1 MSQMSIDFLVGILTD
16 CTGVKYYGIGI
27 FRIYH
32 LIAHL
37 LHDSCNGLCLD
48 GVHLA
53 SFILDMES
61 RAACAV
67 FSKKFL
73 TFLNVLKLKLC
84 FFILA
89 QIDSSNKIIYVFLCG
104 ILR

>member
-1 MSQMSIDFLVGILTD
+1 MTQMSIDLLVGILTD
-16 CTGVKYYGIGI
+16 CTGVKHYGIGI

-32 LIAHL
+32 LIAHF
-37 LHDSCNGLCLD
+37 LHNSCNGLRMD
-48 GVHLA
+48 GVHLT
-53 SFILDMES
+53 SLILDMER
-61 RAACAV
+61 RATCAV
-67 FSKKFL
+67 FCKKFL
-73 TFLNVLKLKLC
+73 TFLNVLKLKLR